1 MIRRH
6 RRRSRGH
13 VCRVDG
19 GQPGGQ
25 SGAEI
30 QVDAVS
36 MFGDLWDRALLLAT
50 RLCTRIGRQLRSG
63 VALGGL
69 LGRPRSHAGLELCD
83 GPGDRLWRRFIT
95 SRASPSSRPDH

>member
-6 RRRSRGH
+6 RRRSHGH

-50 RLCTRIGRQLRSG
+50 RL
-63 VALGGL
+63 
-69 LGRPRSHAGLELCD
+69 
-83 GPGDRLWRRFIT
+83 
-95 SRASPSSRPDH
+95 